1 MMKHQENPA
10 STPTPEKGAEK
21 PVTVISTHINADYD
35 AIASML
41 AAHKLYPDSVVVFP
55 GSHEKNMTRFF
66 ISSLVYLFNMVDVSA
81 MNRMD
86 IERFVLVDTRQKSR
100 LGVIQNYLKNRDIH
114 IYDHHPASEND
125 IRGSLEIIRET
136 GSTTSIL
143 VDLLRENHIPVTAD
157 EATIMALGIYEDT
170 GSFTFSSTT
179 EEDFKAAAFLLSRGA
194 NLDIVSSLISKEIN
208 PRQLACLNDM
218 LQSQALHR
226 INGVDI
232 VATSISTEEYINDF
246 SSLVHK
252 MIQMESID
260 VLFALARMGDRVYV
274 VARSRIPEVDVSSII
289 GMLGGGGHA
298 YAASATIKDRTLAQ
312 IEDQLFEILRKNV
325 RSSKSARDL
334 MSSPPITV
342 PPETTCA
349 QAAKLLTRY
358 NINSV
363 LVVKGEPL
371 KPNIQGFITRQV
383 LEKALY
389 HKLNQSRVGE
399 FMTTEVLDADVDDQ
413 IEDIQDII
421 IENKQRIVPILEGE
435 KMVGV
440 ITRTDLLNILVQK
453 SQAGT
458 GEAPDPMAKPFYAKT
473 KNIMAFIRERL
484 SGEMIE
490 LLKKIG
496 RVGASLGF
504 GVYVVGGFVR
514 DLLLYRDNDDVDI
527 VIEGNGIL
535 FARTFAEMENAHV
548 NTYEKF
554 GTAVI
559 IFKNGFKID
568 VASAR
573 MEYYKS
579 PAALPEVEMSS
590 IKLDLYRRDFTIN
603 TLAIRLDPGHFGTL
617 IDFFSAQRDLKDKS
631 IRVIHNL
638 SFVEDPTRVFRAI
651 RFEQRFGFT
660 IGKLTAGLIRNAVR
674 MDFFKRLSG
683 LRILS
688 ELKQILEEENP
699 VPAIIRLS
707 DYGLLPVIHPELTL
721 SKATIRA
728 LDSAKKVIAWHDLL
742 FVNEPL
748 EKWTIYLTMLVRKC
762 PKKVTE
768 EMSARLMFQPRHHRL
783 FNRERFKAEGCLYW
797 LENNPE
803 AQNSDR
809 YERLAPF
816 RAELILIMMALTE
829 NEDLKKKIS
838 HYYTYLR
845 GMTLSVQG
853 RDIRALG
860 LPPGPVYRKI
870 LEEALAAKLNGQL
883 ITRQDELNFLKEKAD
898 SLSSKTIQHPV

>member
-1 MMKHQENPA
+1 MMKNQENQTSAP
-10 STPTPEKGAEK
+10 SPDKRK
-21 PVTVISTHINADYD
+21 DRCVTVISTHINADYD

-81 MNRMD
+81 MDRLN

-100 LGVIQNYLKNRDIH
+100 LGVIQNYLNGRDIH

-125 IRGSLEIIRET
+125 IRGNLEIIRET
-136 GSTTSIL
+136 GATTSIL
-143 VDLLRENHIPVTAD
+143 VDLIREKHIPVSPD

-179 EEDFKAAAFLLSRGA
+179 EEDFQAAAFLLSKGA

-218 LQSQALHR
+218 IQSQALHR

-232 VATSISTEEYINDF
+232 VVTSISTEEYINDF

-252 MIQMESID
+252 MIQMANID

-274 VARSRIPEVDVSSII
+274 VARSKTPEVDVGVII
-289 GMLGGGGHA
+289 AAIGGGGHS
-298 YAASATIKDRTLAQ
+298 YAASATIKDKTLTQ
-312 IEDQLFEILRKNV
+312 TEDLLFEILRKNV
-325 RSSKSARDL
+325 KTSKSARDL

-342 PPETTCA
+342 SPETTCG
-349 QAAKLLTRY
+349 QAAQLLTRY

-363 LVVKGEPL
+363 LVVEGDLL
-371 KPNIQGFITRQV
+371 KENVLGFITRQV

-389 HKLNQSRVGE
+389 HKLSQSRVGE
-399 FMTTEVLDADVDDQ
+399 FMSTEVLDADVDDQ

-421 IENKQRIVPILEGE
+421 IENKQRIVPIVDGNR
-435 KMVGV
+435 MVGV

-453 SQAGT
+453 SHGT
-458 GEAPDPMAKPFYAKT
+458 GELPDPMARPFYAKT

-490 LLKKIG
+490 LLRKIG

-535 FARTFAEMENAHV
+535 FARTFGEMENAHV

-573 MEYYKS
+573 LEYYKS

-660 IGKLTAGLIRNAVR
+660 IGKLTVGLIRNAVK

-683 LRILS
+683 LRIFS

-748 EKWTIYLTMLVRKC
+748 EKWTIYLTMLFRKY

-768 EMSARLMFQPRHHRL
+768 EMSARLMFQPRHDRL
-783 FNRERFKAEGCLYW
+783 FNRDRFKAEGCLYW
-797 LENNPE
+797 LENHPE
-803 AQNSDR
+803 ARNSDR
-809 YERLAPF
+809 YERLSPF
-816 RAELILIMMALTE
+816 RTELILIMMALTE

-853 RDIRALG
+853 RDIRTLG
-860 LPPGPVYRKI
+860 IPPGPVYKKI
-870 LEEALAAKLNGQL
+870 LEEALAAKLNGHL
-883 ITRQDELNFLKEKAD
+883 ATLQDELDFLRKKAEA
-898 SLSSKTIQHPV
+898 LSSGNGKHPV

>member
-10 STPTPEKGAEK
+10 STPTHDKGANR

-81 MNRMD
+81 INRMN
-86 IERFVLVDTRQKSR
+86 IERFVLVDTRQKGR
-100 LGVIQNYLKNRDIH
+100 LGVIQNFLENCDIH

-143 VDLLRENHIPVTAD
+143 VDLIRENHISVTAD

-179 EEDFKAAAFLLSRGA
+179 EQDFQAAAFLLSKGA
-194 NLDIVSSLISKEIN
+194 NLDIVSSMISKEIN

-232 VATSISTEEYINDF
+232 VVTSISTEDYINDF

-260 VLFALARMGDRVYV
+260 VMFALARMGDRVYV
-274 VARSRIPEVDVSSII
+274 VGRSRIPEVDVGSII
-289 GMLGGGGHA
+289 GLLGGGGHA

-312 IEDQLFEILRKNV
+312 IEDLLFEILRKNV

-342 PPETTCA
+342 SPETTCA
-349 QAAKLLTRY
+349 QAAQLLTRY

-363 LVVKGEPL
+363 LVVKGEHL
-371 KPNIQGFITRQV
+371 KKNVQGFITRQV

-389 HKLNQSRVGE
+389 HKLTDSRVVE

-421 IENKQRIVPILEGE
+421 IENKQRIVPIVEGE
-435 KMVGV
+435 QMVGV

-458 GEAPDPMAKPFYAKT
+458 GDPPDPMAKPFYAKT

-617 IDFFSAQRDLKDKS
+617 IDFFAAQRDLKDKS

-748 EKWTIYLTMLVRKC
+748 EKWTIYLAMLVRKC

-797 LENNPE
+797 LENHPE
-803 AQNSDR
+803 ARNSDR
-809 YERLAPF
+809 YERLSPF

-845 GMTLSVQG
+845 GMALSVQG

-860 LPPGPVYRKI
+860 IPPSPVYRKI
-870 LEEALAAKLNGQL
+870 LEEALAAKLNGL
-883 ITRQDELNFLKEKAD
+883 LHTRQDELNFLREKVGA
-898 SLSSKTIQHPV
+898 LSSETFQHPV

>member
-1 MMKHQENPA
+1 MKNRERQSPSPA
-10 STPTPEKGAEK
+10 SDSGVKK
-21 PVTVISTHINADYD
+21 SVTVITTHINADYD

-81 MNRMD
+81 MDRLD
-86 IERFVLVDTRQKSR
+86 IDRFVLVDTKQKNR
-100 LGVIQNYLKNRDIH
+100 LGIIQNYLKGHTKEIH
-114 IYDHHPASEND
+114 IYDHHPASDQD
-125 IRGSLEIIRET
+125 IKGDMEVIRET
-136 GSTTSIL
+136 GATTSIL
-143 VDLLRENHIPVTAD
+143 VDIIRERNIPVSPD

-170 GSFTFSSTT
+170 GSFTFSSTK
-179 EEDFKAAAFLLSRGA
+179 EEDYHAAAYLLSKGA

-218 LQSQALHR
+218 IQSQALHR

-232 VATSISTEEYINDF
+232 VITSISTEEYINDF

-252 MIQMESID
+252 MIQMENIEA
-260 VLFALARMGDRVYV
+260 LFALARMGDRVYV
-274 VARSRIPEVDVSSII
+274 VARSKTPEVDAGAII
-289 GMLGGGGHA
+289 SFLGGGGHS
-298 YAASATIKDRTLAQ
+298 YAASATIKDKTLAQ
-312 IEDQLFEILRKNV
+312 TEDLLFDILRKNV
-325 RSSKSARDL
+325 KTSKAARDL

-342 PPETTCA
+342 SPDITCG
-349 QAAKLLTRY
+349 QAAQVLTRY

-363 LVVKGEPL
+363 LVIQGDLRTE
-371 KPNIQGFITRQV
+371 NISGFITRQV

-389 HKLNQSRVGE
+389 HKLATSRVTE
-399 FMTTEVLDADVDDQ
+399 FMTTEVMTAEMDDQ
-413 IEDIQDII
+413 LEDIQDII
-421 IENKQRIVPILEGE
+421 IENKQRIVPIIDEGRIA
-435 KMVGV
+435 GV

-453 SQAGT
+453 SQSAAG
-458 GEAPDPMAKPFYAKT
+458 ESPDPMAKPFYAKT
-473 KNIMAFIRERL
+473 KNIISFINERL
-484 SGEMIE
+484 SGEMIDM
-490 LLKKIG
+490 LRKIG
-496 RVGASLGF
+496 KVGASLGF
-504 GVYVVGGFVR
+504 SVYVVGGFVR
-514 DLLLYRDNDDVDI
+514 DLMLYRDNDDVDI

-535 FARTFAEMENAHV
+535 FAKTFGEMENAHV

-559 IFKNGFKID
+559 IFRNGFKID

-660 IGKLTAGLIRNAVR
+660 IGKLTAGLIKNAIR

-683 LRILS
+683 LRIFS

-707 DYGLLPVIHPELTL
+707 DYGLLPVIHPDLTL
-721 SKATIRA
+721 TKATIRA

-748 EKWTIYLTMLVRKC
+748 EKWTIYLMMLVRKS
-762 PKKVTE
+762 PRKMTE
-768 EMSARLMFQPRHHRL
+768 EISARLLFPPRHDHL
-783 FNRERFKAEGCLYW
+783 FNKDRFKAEGCLYW
-797 LENNPE
+797 LENHPE
-803 AQNSDR
+803 ALNSDR
-809 YERLAPF
+809 YQRLSPF
-816 RAELILIMMALTE
+816 RTELILIMMALTE
-829 NEDLKKKIS
+829 NEELKKKIS

-845 GMTLSVQG
+845 GVTLSVQG
-853 RDIRALG
+853 RDIRDLG
-860 LPPGPVYRKI
+860 VPPGPHYRKI
-870 LEEALAAKLNGQL
+870 LEDTLYAKLNGRL
-883 ITRQDELNFLKEKAD
+883 ATRDDELNFI
-898 SLSSKTIQHPV
+898 KTRVTDLIPPV